1 MPASSDIFLF
11 ADFRLDRA
19 GGGLYRLDNH
29 GAFAPVMIG
38 SRALDLLAVLIERRG
53 DVVSKDEIM
62 AAVWPRMAVE
72 EGNLFVQISA
82 LRAILDKEQSGQSC
96 IQTVIGRG
104 YRFIAPV
111 TRCAGVIESHASP
124 GPHERFPLLPPDG
137 VISSAERRQVTAMV
151 CELLGSATL
160 SSRVDPEVFWRE
172 RARKLLREPPV
183 AVCRREGRA
192 AAHIR
197 RVQTRK
203 HGCRARSHRSSLHRG
218 RPRRSRDRMV
228 GQGGRPST
236 APLGLPGGDRP
247 SWQGD
252 SDGGQGPGRCA
263 DRDGEC
269 TAQVTDEPRP
279 SGDVVQGFWLRR
291 DADRVRACARACC
304 EGRRPG

>member
-19 GGGLYRLDNH
+19 GGGLYRLANH

-111 TRCAGVIESHASP
+111 TRCAGRHRFHALAWSP
-124 GPHERFPLLPPDG
+124 
-137 VISSAERRQVTAMV
+137 
-151 CELLGSATL
+151 
-160 SSRVDPEVFWRE
+160 
-172 RARKLLREPPV
+172 
-183 AVCRREGRA
+183 
-192 AAHIR
+192 
-197 RVQTRK
+197 
-203 HGCRARSHRSSLHRG
+203 
-218 RPRRSRDRMV
+218 
-228 GQGGRPST
+228 
-236 APLGLPGGDRP
+236 
-247 SWQGD
+247 
-252 SDGGQGPGRCA
+252 
-263 DRDGEC
+263 
-269 TAQVTDEPRP
+269 
-279 SGDVVQGFWLRR
+279 
-291 DADRVRACARACC
+291 
-304 EGRRPG
+304 